1 MSGAAVRGVQGE
13 ARFVSATGEFSYPI
27 GEARWRAED
36 RAHINL
42 APGRGLRRDEI
53 RKGERSLWRYAGAL
67 RVDPARQISLGE
79 GWTPLIEHAVGGQP
93 VRMKLEYLA
102 PSGSFKDRGTAVL
115 LSHLREVGIDRVL
128 EDSSGN
134 AGASLATYAAAANM
148 ACRILV
154 PAGTAAGKITQ
165 MAAAGAEVV
174 RIEGSR
180 QDVALAALRE
190 AEHTFYASHNWQPFF
205 LEGTKTLA
213 FELWEQLGFEP
224 PDAVVVP
231 LGYGSNVLGCWLG
244 FNELKARGETL
255 RLPRI
260 YGVQAANCA
269 PFHAMFEAASA
280 SPPRIEVR
288 PTVAEGI
295 ASSRPVRVVEVLDAL
310 RGSGG
315 GTLAVGE
322 EDIKGALKRLI
333 RAGFFV
339 EPTSA
344 CVLAGIDA
352 LAHTGAIRPDET
364 VVAVLTGSGMKALD
378 RIQSLIGE

>member
-1 MSGAAVRGVQGE
+1 MSAGAVRGMQGE
-13 ARFVSATGEFSYPI
+13 ARFVSATGELSYPI

-36 RAHINL
+36 GAHINL

-53 RKGERSLWRYAGAL
+53 RDGERSLWRYASAL
-67 RVDPARQISLGE
+67 RVDPARRISLGE
-79 GWTPLIEHAVGGQP
+79 GWTPLVEHAAGGQP

-102 PSGSFKDRGTAVL
+102 PSGSFKDRGASVL
-115 LSHLREVGIDRVL
+115 ISHLREVGIERIL

-134 AGASLATYAAAANM
+134 GGAALATYAAAANI
-148 ACRILV
+148 ACRILA
-154 PAGTAAGKITQ
+154 PAGTSAGKITQ
-165 MAAAGAEVV
+165 MAATGAEVAL
-174 RIEGSR
+174 IEGSR
-180 QDVALAALRE
+180 QDVAEAALRE
-190 AEHTFYASHNWQPFF
+190 AEHIFYASHNWQPFF

-213 FELWEQLGFEP
+213 FELWEQLGFEA

-244 FNELKARGETL
+244 FNELMARGETR

-260 YGVQAANCA
+260 YGIQAANCA
-269 PFHAMFEAASA
+269 PFHAMFEAGSP

-295 ASSRPVRVVEVLDAL
+295 ASSRPVRVLEVLDAL

-315 GTLAVGE
+315 GTVAVGE
-322 EDIKGALKRLI
+322 EEIRGALRRLI

-344 CVLAGIDA
+344 SVLAGIDA
-352 LAHTGAIRPDET
+352 LAHAGAIRPDET
-364 VVAVLTGSGMKALD
+364 VVAVLTGSGMKALE
-378 RIQSLIGE
+378 RIQSLPGE

>member
-1 MSGAAVRGVQGE
+1 MSDAAVPEEHRDH
-13 ARFVSATGEFSYPI
+13 RFISAAGDATYSI
-27 GEARWRAED
+27 GEPRWCAED
-36 RAHINL
+36 GTHLNL
-42 APGRGLRRDEI
+42 APGHGLRRDEI
-53 RKGERSLWRYAGAL
+53 EKNERSLWRYAKAL
-67 RVDPARQISLGE
+67 RVDPARRVSLGE
-79 GWTPLIEHAVGGQP
+79 GWTPLIEHRVEGQP

-102 PSGSFKDRGTAVL
+102 PSGSFKDRGTAL
-115 LSHLREVGIDRVL
+115 LITHLREVGTDRVL

-154 PAGTAAGKITQ
+154 PAGTAPGKITQ

-180 QDVALAALRE
+180 QDVAEAALGE
-190 AEHTFYASHNWQPFF
+190 AKSIFYASHNWQPFF

-213 FELWEQLGFEP
+213 FELWEQLGFKP
-224 PDAVVVP
+224 PDAVIVP

-244 FNELKARGETL
+244 FNELNAVGEID

-260 YGVQAANCA
+260 YGIQAANCA
-269 PFHAMFEAASA
+269 PFHAMFQAGSTAPA
-280 SPPRIEVR
+280 GVEVR
-288 PTVAEGI
+288 PTMAEGI
-295 ASSRPVRVVEVLDAL
+295 ASSRPVRVAEVLEAL

-322 EDIKGALKRLI
+322 EEIKDALRRLI

-339 EPTSA
+339 EPSSA
-344 CVLAGIDA
+344 TALAGLDR
-352 LAHTGAIRPDET
+352 LARSGAIRPEET
-364 VVAVLTGSGMKALD
+364 VVLVLTGSGLKALD

>member
-1 MSGAAVRGVQGE
+1 
-13 ARFVSATGEFSYPI
+13 
-27 GEARWRAED
+27 
-36 RAHINL
+36 
-42 APGRGLRRDEI
+42 
-53 RKGERSLWRYAGAL
+53 
-67 RVDPARQISLGE
+67 
-79 GWTPLIEHAVGGQP
+79 
-93 VRMKLEYLA
+93 MKLEHLA
-102 PSGSFKDRGTAVL
+102 PSGSFKDRGMAVL
-115 LSHLREVGIDRVL
+115 ITHLREVGIDRIL

-134 AGASLATYAAAANM
+134 GGASLATYAAAAGI

-180 QDVALAALRE
+180 QDVAEAALRE
-190 AEHTFYASHNWQPFF
+190 AKSTFYASHNWQPFF

-231 LGYGSNVLGCWLG
+231 LGYGSNLLGCWLG
-244 FNELKARGETL
+244 FNELKARGEIL

-269 PFHAMFEAASA
+269 PFHAMFQAGATARTE
-280 SPPRIEVR
+280 IEVR

-295 ASSRPVRVVEVLDAL
+295 ASSRPVRVAEVLEAL
-310 RGSGG
+310 HGSGG
-315 GTLAVGE
+315 ATVAVSE
-322 EDIKGALKRLI
+322 EEIRGALRRLI

-344 CVLAGIDA
+344 SALAGIDS
-352 LAHTGAIRPDET
+352 LARSGAISPDET
-364 VVAVLTGSGMKALD
+364 VVAVLTGSGLKALD